1 MRQKLLLE
9 WLLRLASSRNS
20 PVDNMRSEHLHAKL
34 MLEAAQNEERQ
45 WYEERLEFA
54 KAPQPE
60 SKSAQCMRQLRD
72 LRAKTN
78 AIEWELDL
86 RRCVEQEG
94 QRHLK
99 ATMALREANMT
110 VAEKQARA
118 EETRRG
124 QILLSRIVPENSPDW
139 RQQENLNAEIYRQ
152 QIGPVGKKKC

>member
-1 MRQKLLLE
+1 
-9 WLLRLASSRNS
+9 
-20 PVDNMRSEHLHAKL
+20 MRSEHLHAKL

-60 SKSAQCMRQLRD
+60 SKSAQCMRKLRD

-86 RRCVEQEG
+86 RQRVELEG

-99 ATMALREANMT
+99 ATNYGTARSQYDSGREAG
-110 VAEKQARA
+110 ESRGDEARA
-118 EETRRG
+118 DSS
-124 QILLSRIVPENSPDW
+124 Q
-139 RQQENLNAEIYRQ
+139 
-152 QIGPVGKKKC
+152 